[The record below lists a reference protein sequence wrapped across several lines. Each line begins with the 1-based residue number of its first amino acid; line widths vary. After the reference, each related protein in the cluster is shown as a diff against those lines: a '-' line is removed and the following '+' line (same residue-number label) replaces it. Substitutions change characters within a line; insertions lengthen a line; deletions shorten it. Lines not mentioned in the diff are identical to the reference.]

1 MKWWNWWYLVIIA
14 AVVILVLAYVE
25 YGHTQTATPQQ
36 AADVQQLISQIQKV
50 GCQAEENAAAQTI
63 LQLRKENDDL
73 KAKLTKSDP
82 PPKSGAT
89 KH

>member
-1 MKWWNWWYLVIIA
+1 MKWSWWYLVVIALIIL
-14 AVVILVLAYVE
+14 LVLALYQ
-25 YGHTQTATPQQ
+25 YGHTQTTATPQQ
-36 AADVQQLISQIQKV
+36 AADVASLVSQIQKV

-73 KAKLTKSDP
+73 KAKLAKSD